1 MKRMPH
7 DNNDPFVIT
16 SMQRPLMQPPRVE
29 IVMESLKYNMSDKTA
44 TCRMKWLRHG
54 SLYLWWNSEA
64 GTYKVMT
71 DGPCPASA
79 ETELL
84 HEKSRGT
91 AFELNVRV

>member
-1 MKRMPH
+1 MPRGNYDSVCH
-7 DNNDPFVIT
+7 YFYAEATEVLT
-16 SMQRPLMQPPRVE
+16 SSLMQPPRVE
-29 IVMESLKYNMSDKTA
+29 IAMESLKYKMSDKTP
-44 TCRMKWLRHG
+44 TCRMKWLPLG

-64 GTYKVMT
+64 GLDKVMT
-71 DGPCPASA
+71 A

>member
-1 MKRMPH
+1 MPH
-7 DNNDPFVIT
+7 DNNGPFGIT
-16 SMQRPLMQPPRVE
+16 SMQRALLQPPRVE
-29 IVMESLKYNMSDKTA
+29 IVMESPKYKMSDETPS
-44 TCRMKWLRHG
+44 CRIKWLPHD

-64 GTYKVMT
+64 GLYKVMT
-71 DGPCPASA
+71 NGPCPASA